1 MKFLLFLLAPIAL
14 AATDDFEALPWK
26 AGPFKPLET
35 VHWSGKVAS
44 TGKPFSAYMA
54 TTQDNSLFSFVL
66 PEKGCQIR
74 HETSATA
81 KMFGC
86 QAATNAGYFNFS
98 GWCTANTI
106 IDGQVLTWEKPN
118 RVNFAII
125 PENQTALI
133 GYIEDP
139 KTFNFSSLVSGF
151 GWLLRNG
158 KVYVDESREIPNP

>member
-1 MKFLLFLLAPIAL
+1 
-14 AATDDFEALPWK
+14 
-26 AGPFKPLET
+26 
-35 VHWSGKVAS
+35 
-44 TGKPFSAYMA
+44 
-54 TTQDNSLFSFVL
+54 
-66 PEKGCQIR
+66 
-74 HETSATA
+74 
-81 KMFGC
+81 MFGC

-98 GWCTANTI
+98 GSCTANTI

-125 PENQTALI
+125 PENRTTLI

-158 KVYVDESREIPNP
+158 EVYVDESREIPNP